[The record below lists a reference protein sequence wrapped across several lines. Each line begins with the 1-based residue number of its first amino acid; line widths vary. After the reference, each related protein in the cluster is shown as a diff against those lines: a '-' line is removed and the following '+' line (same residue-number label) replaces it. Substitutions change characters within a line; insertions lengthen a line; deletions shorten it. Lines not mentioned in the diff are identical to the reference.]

1 MRLTENKSDGC
12 FQYVHK
18 IVITVNVSGLNNSVK
33 RQRLSDWIKR
43 EDANDEFTR
52 AILNID
58 MVG

>member
-1 MRLTENKSDGC
+1 MAAANPTPS
-12 FQYVHK
+12 
-18 IVITVNVSGLNNSVK
+18 IITLNVNGLNSLIK